1 MNGKKVLALTI
12 SLLAPGL
19 AAARASATDLWLHV
33 KVHDGKED
41 SHVNINLPLSVVEK
55 SSAFIPSEARTSGK
69 LRIDDEDVSVAE
81 LREMWAELQRH
92 PDATW
97 ISVDAP
103 DSKVRVSKRGNY
115 LHVLAHDRKNSG
127 RGEQVEIKIPSSVIA
142 AMLATQGDQLDIA
155 GAIRALAREGEGELV
170 TVTGDDETVR
180 IWVDARSDS
189 R

>member
-1 MNGKKVLALTI
+1 MNGKKALVI
-12 SLLAPGL
+12 SLLAVGL
-19 AAARASATDLWLHV
+19 TAARVSAEELYLHV
-33 KVHDGKED
+33 KVHDAKED

-55 SSAFIPSEARTSGK
+55 SSAFIPSDARKSGK
-69 LRIDDEDVSVAE
+69 IRIDDEDVSVAE
-81 LREMWAELQRH
+81 LREMWTELQKH

-115 LHVLAHDRKNSG
+115 LHILANDRKG
-127 RGEQVEIKIPSSVIA
+127 KGGHGEDVEIKIPASVVA
-142 AMLATQGDQLDIA
+142 AMLSTRGDELDIA
-155 GAIRALAREGEGELV
+155 AAIRALAREGEGELV

-180 IWVDARSDS
+180 IWVDSQSES

>member
-1 MNGKKVLALTI
+1 MYGKKALAI
-12 SLLAPGL
+12 SLLAVGL
-19 AAARASATDLWLHV
+19 AAARASAEDLYLHV
-33 KVHDGKED
+33 KVHDAKED

-55 SSAFIPSEARTSGK
+55 STAFIPSDARKSGK
-69 LRIDDEDVSVAE
+69 IRIDDEEVNVTE
-81 LREMWAELQRH
+81 LREMWAELQKH

-97 ISVDAP
+97 ISVDEP

-115 LHVLAHDRKNSG
+115 LHILANDRKGKGG
-127 RGEQVEIKIPSSVIA
+127 RGENVEIKIPASVVA
-142 AMLATQGDQLDIA
+142 AMLATNGDELDIA

-180 IWVDARSDS
+180 IWIDARAES